1 MIVRIL
7 NEGQWHLTDD
17 AVRGLNSFD
26 DAVEQAVTA
35 GDQEKLT
42 KALHTLLDRIRT
54 TGSQVPDEELQD
66 SDLILPAEDS
76 TLDEVRQLLS
86 ESEEGLIPSY
96 PGQPAPGTATDA
108 ERI

>member
-26 DAVEQAVTA
+26 DAVEQAVST
-35 GDQEKLT
+35 GDQEQLT

-54 TGSQVPDEELQD
+54 SGTRVPDEELAD
-66 SDLILPAEDS
+66 SDLILPAADS
-76 TLDEVRQLLS
+76 TLEEVQQLLG
-86 ESEEGLIPSY
+86 ESEEGLIP
-96 PGQPAPGTATDA
+96 GGAA
-108 ERI
+108 

>member
-7 NEGQWHLTDD
+7 NEGQWELTDE

-35 GDQEKLT
+35 RDQDQLT
-42 KALHTLLDRIRT
+42 TALHTLLDRIRT
-54 TGSQVPDEELQD
+54 TGTRVPDEELKD

-76 TLDEVRQLLS
+76 TLDEVGQLLS
-86 ESEEGLIPSY
+86 ESEEGLIP
-96 PGQPAPGTATDA
+96 G
-108 ERI
+108 